1 MIIILTLLVVFT
13 ATMAIGL
20 IWRQVKHL
28 RRGLTAVEQNPLLV
42 DIFRRKIDEFTIKVN
57 LVVRLALRWAH
68 FHFLIF
74 GRKVFFFSHHL
85 IARIDQQFSKMIHA
99 THGGRHETSKTGQ
112 ASFFLTE
119 IKNFRDKTGPGRIDA

>member
-1 MIIILTLLVVFT
+1 MLAVLT

-20 IWRQVKHL
+20 IWRQVTLL
-28 RRGLTAVEQNPLLV
+28 RRGLAVVEQNPLLV
-42 DIFRRKIDEFTIKVN
+42 DIFRRKIDEFTVKIN
-57 LVVRLALRWAH
+57 IAVRLVLRLIH

-85 IARIDQQFSKMIHA
+85 IARVDQQFSKMIHA
-99 THGGRHETSKTGQ
+99 THGGHHERLKDGE